1 MYRYFQRIEIN
12 VHRINNFE
20 NNIITSS
27 RKERKKWKIFLKR
40 KQNMDRECDKKFAQQ
55 LVTT

>member
-12 VHRINNFE
+12 VHRINNSE
-20 NNIITSS
+20 NNIITST
-27 RKERKKWKIFLKR
+27 RKEKKWKIFLKR